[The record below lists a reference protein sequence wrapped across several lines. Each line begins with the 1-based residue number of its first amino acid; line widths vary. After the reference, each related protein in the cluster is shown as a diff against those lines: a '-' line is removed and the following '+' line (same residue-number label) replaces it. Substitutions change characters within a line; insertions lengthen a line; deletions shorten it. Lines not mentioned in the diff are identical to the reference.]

1 MTLTPA
7 DVRAVSFRAS
17 RLRAGYD
24 MDEVDEFLDAVQET
38 IGHLGVD
45 VARYRE
51 AESVLL
57 VRCEQLQARIAL
69 LEQQDRASVSVAQT
83 QRPSEVE
90 ASLAARCEALQTR
103 VIALEHELAAAN
115 RAVNQ
120 LAAAEGSATRL
131 TQVLATGS
139 SEVESALKARCEALQ
154 AQVALLETELTA
166 ANRASQEQVARRVAA
181 EDLAA
186 AQKATID
193 MATSSALAQSER
205 SKEVEAALTARCEAL
220 QARISLLER
229 HGPAVEPADV
239 LGAAQATAD
248 ELMRA
253 AAEYAAAIRAS
264 AVATPRDEDS

>member
-69 LEQQDRASVSVAQT
+69 LEQQDRASASAAQM
-83 QRPSEVE
+83 QRPSEIE

-103 VIALEHELAAAN
+103 VIALEHELAVAN
-115 RAVNQ
+115 RTANQ

-154 AQVALLETELTA
+154 AQVALLETELSA

-193 MATSSALAQSER
+193 MAASSALAQAER
-205 SKEVEAALTARCEAL
+205 SKEVESALTARCEAL

>member
-69 LEQQDRASVSVAQT
+69 LEQQDRSSASQSRGASEIEVSLT
-83 QRPSEVE
+83 
-90 ASLAARCEALQTR
+90 ARCEALQTR
-103 VIALEHELAAAN
+103 VIALENELAAAN
-115 RAVNQ
+115 RTANQ

-139 SEVESALKARCEALQ
+139 SEVESALRARCEALQ
-154 AQVALLETELTA
+154 AQVALLETELSA

-193 MATSSALAQSER
+193 MAASSALAQSER
-205 SKEVEAALTARCEAL
+205 SKEVESALTLRCEAL

-229 HGPAVEPADV
+229 HGPVVDPTDV

-248 ELMRA
+248 ELVRA
-253 AAEYAAAIRAS
+253 AAEYAAAIRSS

>member
-7 DVRAVSFRAS
+7 DVRSVSFRAS

-69 LEQQDRASVSVAQT
+69 LEQQDRASASAAQMH
-83 QRPSEVE
+83 RPSEIE

-103 VIALEHELAAAN
+103 VIALEHELAVAN
-115 RAVNQ
+115 RTANH

-139 SEVESALKARCEALQ
+139 SEVESALRARCEALQ
-154 AQVALLETELTA
+154 AQVALLETELSA
-166 ANRASQEQVARRVAA
+166 ANRLSQEQVARRVAA
-181 EDLAA
+181 EDVVA
-186 AQKATID
+186 AQKATLD
-193 MATSSALAQSER
+193 MAASSALAQSER
-205 SKEVEAALTARCEAL
+205 SREVEAALTSRCEAL
-220 QARISLLER
+220 QARLTLLER
-229 HGPAVEPADV
+229 HGTAVEPADV
-239 LGAAQATAD
+239 LGAAQATAE
-248 ELMRA
+248 ELVRA
-253 AAEYAAAIRAS
+253 AAEYAAAIRSS
-264 AVATPRDEDS
+264 AVAAPRDEDS